1 MGDGTT
7 RHQRRIRLRPVA
19 AARVDARMTGSP
31 PGPSR
36 AELVAAAGR
45 TIADV
50 AGPGLSVLFCGI
62 NPGLYSAATGYH
74 FARPGNRFWPSL
86 HESGF
91 TDRLLRPSEQE
102 QLLGYG
108 LGITNIVARS
118 TARADELSRAEL
130 VAGGKLLAA
139 KVTRLRPRWLAVVGV
154 TAYRTAFGLP
164 RAAVGPQD
172 DLRALDSP
180 GPGRGIRQAPSATI
194 EGCTPRPGSRTS
206 RPPWLVP
213 WSAKGRCLHCPR
225 TRPRRTLP
233 RGLPRGRPT

>member
-1 MGDGTT
+1 MAQQDT
-7 RHQRRIRLRPVA
+7 RGEPAFDRWLLLGEMRDALLTLPEVQRYVTAGRTLASEPRT
-19 AARVDARMTGSP
+19 AARVGARMTGSP
-31 PGPSR
+31 PRPSR

-118 TARADELSRAEL
+118 TARADELSRAEF
-130 VAGGKLLAA
+130 VAGGRRGDRLPHRVRAPARRGRATGRPDWRRAGVGAA
-139 KVTRLRPRWLAVVGV
+139 QYQRP
-154 TAYRTAFGLP
+154 
-164 RAAVGPQD
+164 Q
-172 DLRALDSP
+172 RALDSC
-180 GPGRGIRQAPSATI
+180 GPGRGIR
-194 EGCTPRPGSRTS
+194 
-206 RPPWLVP
+206 
-213 WSAKGRCLHCPR
+213 
-225 TRPRRTLP
+225 
-233 RGLPRGRPT
+233 